1 MAKSTST
8 SATNL
13 LFNNKTHTKTHMK
26 FKFHAHC
33 TDYLTLEVEAETLEA
48 AQQIAEASDGGD
60 WKRSETGDWVIDHD
74 LTETE

>member
-1 MAKSTST
+1 
-8 SATNL
+8 
-13 LFNNKTHTKTHMK
+13 MK